1 MMQVFVSVK
10 DMGLEN
16 AKWIDAR
23 FSLSDT
29 EYGEREYNKEHIS
42 GAVHWD
48 LLNDLSDVSL
58 EGGRHPLPSKESLT
72 ELYRASG
79 LQLEDT
85 ILVYDNG
92 GGPFAARAWW
102 VLQYGGFKNAFI
114 LKEGYEELKEAGCS
128 VDCEQFEN
136 PAQTPVRPEWQ
147 DGLSADRTEVE
158 DVAAG
163 KQQAVLLDARAAE
176 RYSGEKEPIDP
187 KAGHIP
193 TARNFDWEGLK
204 KDGRYDIEQAR
215 TKLQE
220 LADPSEEVIVYCGSG
235 VTASPLFAALKELG
249 YENAKLY
256 VGSFSDW
263 ISKDDAPIETSK

>member
-10 DMGLEN
+10 EMDLKH

-23 FSLSDT
+23 FSLQDT
-29 EYGEREYNKEHIS
+29 EYGEKAYNEEHIS
-42 GAVHWD
+42 HAVHWD

-58 EGGRHPLPSKESLT
+58 AGGRHPLPSRESLT

-85 ILVYDNG
+85 ILIYDNG

-102 VLQYGGFKNAFI
+102 VLQYGGFRNAFI
-114 LKEGYEELKEAGCS
+114 LKEGYEELKEAGCQ
-128 VDCEQFEN
+128 VDQEKFEL
-136 PAQTPVRPEWQ
+136 PAQTPVQPEWQ
-147 DGLSADRTEVE
+147 DELSADRTEVE

-163 KQQAVLLDARAAE
+163 KHRAILLDARAAE
-176 RYSGEKEPIDP
+176 RYSGEKEPIDH

-193 TARNFDWEGLK
+193 TARNFDWERLK
-204 KDGRYDIEQAR
+204 ENGRYDIGQAR
-215 TKLQE
+215 AQLQE
-220 LADPSEEVIVYCGSG
+220 LADPQEEVIVYCGSG

-249 YENAKLY
+249 YDNVKLY

-263 ISKDDAPIETSK
+263 ISKDEAPIETSR